1 MLYVVV
7 FTFSFLL
14 PLIFTLMAASIFH
27 FLTAAIKFLCHFSTE
42 IGLLCCFISGSSS
55 FPDIHAS
62 VDFKI
67 KWKERIGFVVVV
79 FKLSLKVLV
88 AIILGDPG
96 AVSRVGTKG
105 GTKVFKYGQK
115 SPWVPTLTEL
125 FPKIQA
131 DAGS

>member
-14 PLIFTLMAASIFH
+14 PLIFTLMAASISH

-67 KWKERIGFVVVV
+67 KSKERIGFVVVV

-96 AVSRVGTKG
+96 AASRVGTKG
-105 GTKVFKYGQK
+105 ETKVFMYGQK

-131 DAGS
+131 DAGF